1 MSFDLYLT
9 KEPFTDMHS
18 KHSLWNSG
26 FLSVTQC
33 NKRLFHR
40 ETQRTDGVT
49 QRKEHL
55 RPKDPVDETLC
66 SSVSLS
72 VIKDYF
78 TDMRSK
84 HSLWNSVFLGVTPCN
99 KRLFHRETQRT
110 DGATQRKEHLRPKDP
125 ADGTLC
131 FSVSLRVIK
140 GHLKEW
146 KKPIIEKEKLH
157 GKQNDPASGRQP

>member
-26 FLSVTQC
+26 FLSVTQ
-33 NKRLFHR
+33 
-40 ETQRTDGVT
+40 
-49 QRKEHL
+49 
-55 RPKDPVDETLC
+55 
-66 SSVSLS
+66 
-72 VIKDYF
+72 
-78 TDMRSK
+78 
-84 HSLWNSVFLGVTPCN
+84 CN